1 LDRGPWRHAF
11 SKKLF
16 LYRLRPRPRII
27 VVLERHGDPT
37 RAVTTQTVRPE
48 NPDDFLIEA
57 DARGYRLVGLDYA
70 RGPSQRECR
79 YESQQWQKKRK
90 QLPFEKSSRLHDD
103 AESFSTQTVQLL
115 PATPL
120 SAGLSTV

>member
-16 LYRLRPRPRII
+16 LYRFRPRPRII

-37 RAVTTQTVRPE
+37 RAVTTQTVRLE
-48 NPDDFLIEA
+48 NPDDFFIEA

-70 RGPSQRECR
+70 RSRRKRECG
-79 YESQQWQKKRK
+79 YGNQKCKKTRRK
-90 QLPFEKSSRLHDD
+90 LPFEKALRVHSDGG
-103 AESFSTQTVQLL
+103 SFFSHKVLL
-115 PATPL
+115 M
-120 SAGLSTV
+120 SAKPFV